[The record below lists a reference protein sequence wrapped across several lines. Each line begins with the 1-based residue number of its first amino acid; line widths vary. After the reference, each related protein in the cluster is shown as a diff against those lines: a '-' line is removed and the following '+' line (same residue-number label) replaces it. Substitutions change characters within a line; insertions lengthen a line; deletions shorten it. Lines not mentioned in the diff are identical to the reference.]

1 MAFSHCGVSERLNKR
16 DELEPLLDL
25 LKEATVSIALLV
37 NFHSFEGLLEFLNLL
52 CHGAC
57 VGILPS
63 IGHVTFESI
72 LAVINVVP

>member
-57 VGILPS
+57 VGFLPS
-63 IGHVTFESI
+63 IGHVADESF
-72 LAVINVVP
+72 LTAMDVVP